1 MNNLKLLKI
10 CENAIEANRYKQ
22 ILLENDIQSYI
33 ANELTIQSDWLLS
46 NALGGIRLQ
55 VFENEW
61 ESASKILQDFDNNAD
76 FSLEV
81 EHTIE
86 NPEFDFACPKCGS
99 NHIYRDEK
107 PGGVFGISL
116 LLISIPIKINSNN
129 YICYYCGNEFK
140 H

>member
-1 MNNLKLLKI
+1 MNNLKLLKV

-22 ILLENDIQSYI
+22 ILLENGIQSYI

-55 VFENEW
+55 VFENDLEA
-61 ESASKILQDFDNNAD
+61 ASKILEDFENNED
-76 FSLEV
+76 FKLEV

-86 NPEFDFACPKCGS
+86 NPDFDFTCPKCGS

-107 PGGVFGISL
+107 PGGLFGISL
-116 LLISIPIKINSNN
+116 LLIGIPLKASSDK
-129 YICYYCGNEFK
+129 YICYYCGNEFN

>member
-1 MNNLKLLKI
+1 MNNLKLLKV
-10 CENAIEANRYKQ
+10 CENAIEANRFKQ
-22 ILLENDIQSYI
+22 VLLENDIQSYI

-55 VFENEW
+55 VFENDLEA
-61 ESASKILQDFDNNAD
+61 ASKILEDFENNED
-76 FSLEV
+76 FKLEV

-86 NPEFDFACPKCGS
+86 NPDFNFTCPKCGS

-107 PGGVFGISL
+107 PGGLFGISL
-116 LLISIPIKINSNN
+116 LLIGIPIKASSDK
-129 YICYYCGNEFK
+129 YICYYCGNEFN

>member
-1 MNNLKLLKI
+1 MNNLKLLKV

-22 ILLENDIQSYI
+22 ILLENGIQSYI

-55 VFENEW
+55 VFENDLEA
-61 ESASKILQDFDNNAD
+61 ASKILEDFENNED
-76 FSLEV
+76 FKLEV

-86 NPEFDFACPKCGS
+86 NPDFNFTCPKCGS

-107 PGGVFGISL
+107 PGGLFGISL
-116 LLISIPIKINSNN
+116 LLIGIPIKASSDK
-129 YICYYCGNEFK
+129 YICYYCGNQFN

>member
-1 MNNLKLLKI
+1 MNNLKLLKV

-22 ILLENDIQSYI
+22 ILLENGIQSYI

-55 VFENEW
+55 VFENDLEA
-61 ESASKILQDFDNNAD
+61 ASKILEDFENNED
-76 FSLEV
+76 FKLEV

-86 NPEFDFACPKCGS
+86 NPDFDFTCPKCGS

-107 PGGVFGISL
+107 PGGLFGISL
-116 LLISIPIKINSNN
+116 LLIGIPIKASSDK
-129 YICYYCGNEFK
+129 YICYYCGNEFN